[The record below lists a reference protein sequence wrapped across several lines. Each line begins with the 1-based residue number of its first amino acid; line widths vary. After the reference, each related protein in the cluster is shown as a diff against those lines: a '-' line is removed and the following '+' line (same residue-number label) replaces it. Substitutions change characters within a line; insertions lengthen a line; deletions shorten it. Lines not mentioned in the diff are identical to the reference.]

1 MSIDLQHVKYN
12 IIFVLVG
19 DTTNQPPTLD
29 QVEKD
34 LATELLKQPELE
46 LNPQTEVRNED
57 NISKDVDSESDN
69 VYSSSESEKVLSSDR
84 TISDVTSSGDA
95 TSTMSEVTPENKSE
109 EEKFD
114 DEPPKLETEKI
125 DIIPKSLTDQYR
137 IVCQC
142 GATNCRKYLF

>member
-1 MSIDLQHVKYN
+1 MQYSYVI
-12 IIFVLVG
+12 VG

-57 NISKDVDSESDN
+57 NVSKDVDSESDN
-69 VYSSSESEKVLSSDR
+69 VYSGTESEKVLSSDR

-95 TSTMSEVTPENKSE
+95 TSTVSEVTPENKSEE

-114 DEPPKLETEKI
+114 DEPPKLETEKM

-142 GATNCRKYLF
+142 GAKNCRKYLF

>member
-1 MSIDLQHVKYN
+1 
-12 IIFVLVG
+12 
-19 DTTNQPPTLD
+19 
-29 QVEKD
+29 
-34 LATELLKQPELE
+34 LE

-109 EEKFD
+109 GG
-114 DEPPKLETEKI
+114 L
-125 DIIPKSLTDQYR
+125 
-137 IVCQC
+137 
-142 GATNCRKYLF
+142 

>member
-1 MSIDLQHVKYN
+1 
-12 IIFVLVG
+12 
-19 DTTNQPPTLD
+19 
-29 QVEKD
+29 
-34 LATELLKQPELE
+34 LE